1 MDIDL
6 LPVGSVGQVVVYLYI
21 LVCFTKFFVSLLNFC
36 GYINT
41 LRSSLTRLVSKMIGA
56 VILELDL
63 SQLAFNPV

>member
-21 LVCFTKFFVSLLNFC
+21 LVYFTKVFVSLLNFC

-41 LRSSLTRLVSKMIGA
+41 LRGSLTRLVSKMIGA

-63 SQLAFNPV
+63 SQ